1 MVVVVVA
8 LLAPGAASALQRR
21 DPPRITVA
29 ILPQGTSPAQ
39 LATLSRMG
47 VGLMSAGIGQV
58 PPGQTFIDVGQGAR
72 INPSLYDQ
80 SLPPI
85 HTQPGVRGGP
95 PRIPPGIWGPVRRR
109 AADAPADLVPG
120 LLGSA
125 LAAAGIPVH
134 AGHSAGAA
142 TAMFVDERGRVPQTA
157 CPNPSC
163 PGVSV
168 VRARLAQLRAFV
180 RTLRGDD
187 LLIAIERP
195 PPAENRELAIGAAG
209 AGLDGTLT
217 SDSTRMRGYVLSVDL
232 APTILERLGLAVP
245 DEVSGEPIEAEGAA
259 DPAFVQRLEDRLA
272 VIGPRRGPVIGTSLL
287 IWVGLA
293 ALAGLA
299 FRPRGLRAALPLL
312 AVTVAYLPAAL
323 LLTAAL
329 QPSEP
334 AERLIAGIGPPALA
348 LLTLRMTSAYGALAI
363 AGAVSVLGY
372 AIDVI
377 AGSSLTELSL
387 MGPNPAAGV
396 RFFGIGNELE
406 ATIAAL
412 VPIATGAALVAW
424 APRASPRGA
433 ALAFALTGLIAVAA
447 FAPGRFGADVGAA
460 IAIPVGAAVAVA
472 VCLGGPRRRL
482 LLVIAVPIVALAA
495 LATADLLLGGGA
507 HLTRSVLRAG
517 GFGQLADVAERR
529 LRLSAQSFS
538 RYARTP
544 MLWIAA
550 LAIVAGVAERRGIEL
565 WFRGRRAAW
574 AGLGGAAAATVAGT
588 LANDSGGLMLMIG
601 TALCALAA
609 GLAWATQAS
618 GSRDRPP

>member
-1 MVVVVVA
+1 
-8 LLAPGAASALQRR
+8 
-21 DPPRITVA
+21 
-29 ILPQGTSPAQ
+29 
-39 LATLSRMG
+39 
-47 VGLMSAGIGQV
+47 
-58 PPGQTFIDVGQGAR
+58 
-72 INPSLYDQ
+72 
-80 SLPPI
+80 
-85 HTQPGVRGGP
+85 
-95 PRIPPGIWGPVRRR
+95 
-109 AADAPADLVPG
+109 
-120 LLGSA
+120 
-125 LAAAGIPVH
+125 
-134 AGHSAGAA
+134 
-142 TAMFVDERGRVPQTA
+142 
-157 CPNPSC
+157 
-163 PGVSV
+163 
-168 VRARLAQLRAFV
+168 
-180 RTLRGDD
+180 
-187 LLIAIERP
+187 
-195 PPAENRELAIGAAG
+195 
-209 AGLDGTLT
+209 
-217 SDSTRMRGYVLSVDL
+217 
-232 APTILERLGLAVP
+232 
-245 DEVSGEPIEAEGAA
+245 
-259 DPAFVQRLEDRLA
+259 
-272 VIGPRRGPVIGTSLL
+272 
-287 IWVGLA
+287 
-293 ALAGLA
+293 
-299 FRPRGLRAALPLL
+299 
-312 AVTVAYLPAAL
+312 L